1 MAQWI
6 RYTLMS
12 SLSEVGPQDARVPR
26 RVRGPV
32 ATRIVVAVLL
42 ALVIV
47 SPSSA
52 AWAHGG
58 TDKAGFSN
66 YETNILSVA
75 PDAAGIEVS
84 TFGVDGGITL
94 VNRSSLEV
102 IVLGYN
108 NEPYLRLDPTGTYAN
123 LNSPATYVN
132 GRRDANVPVPEE
144 VTSSTTP
151 NWYQLS
157 YGNSVSWHDHRAH
170 WMGTEPPDAVLVA
183 PNQRHVVYPAWE
195 VPLLVGGRS
204 VTVTGELVWLAPPD
218 RTSWLLISIGLFLG
232 AVLVLWFFRSVISFA
247 ALGVLACLAANVT
260 VAASRAS
267 VERADVAQRIA
278 CFIAGGIALIA
289 FGIGLALKKRSGT
302 PLWWG
307 IAGAVV
313 TGYAVS
319 YRQAFS
325 FAAVDGTADPARIR
339 WAIALQLGVGAALAI
354 TAFVSTVE
362 RRMLR
367 RANVLAHNEFP
378 GLDPE
383 AMPTDP
389 DPEVE

>member
-12 SLSEVGPQDARVPR
+12 SVSEVGPQDARVPR

-75 PDAAGIEVS
+75 PDAPGIEVS

-195 VPLLVGGRS
+195 VPLLVGGRNA
-204 VTVTGELVWLAPPD
+204 TLTGELVWVPPPTHD
-218 RTSWLLISIGLFLG
+218 SWMLISIGLFLG
-232 AVLVLWFFRSVISFA
+232 AVIVLWFFRSTNAFA
-247 ALGVLACLAANVT
+247 ALGVLGCLVANVT

-267 VERADVAQRIA
+267 VERADVAQRVA

-354 TAFVSTVE
+354 TAFVSAVE

-367 RANVLAHNEFP
+367 RANVLAQNEFP

-383 AMPTDP
+383 AMPTEP

>member
-1 MAQWI
+1 
-6 RYTLMS
+6 MS

>member
-12 SLSEVGPQDARVPR
+12 SVSEVGPQDTRVPR

-367 RANVLAHNEFP
+367 RANVLAQNEFP

-383 AMPTDP
+383 AMPTEP

>member
-1 MAQWI
+1 
-6 RYTLMS
+6 MS
-12 SLSEVGPQDARVPR
+12 EGGPQSGRISR
-26 RVRGPV
+26 RGRGPV
-32 ATRIVVAVLL
+32 AARIVVSVLL

-58 TDKAGFSN
+58 VDKAGFSN

-75 PDAAGIEVS
+75 PDAPGIEVS

-157 YGNSVSWHDHRAH
+157 YGNSVSWNDHRAH
-170 WMGTEPPDAVLVA
+170 WMGTAPPDAVLVA
-183 PNQRHVVYPAWE
+183 PNQRQVVYPAWE

-204 VTVTGELVWLAPPD
+204 VTVTGELVWLPPPTHD
-218 RTSWLLISIGLFLG
+218 SWMLISI
-232 AVLVLWFFRSVISFA
+232 
-247 ALGVLACLAANVT
+247 
-260 VAASRAS
+260 
-267 VERADVAQRIA
+267 
-278 CFIAGGIALIA
+278 
-289 FGIGLALKKRSGT
+289 
-302 PLWWG
+302 
-307 IAGAVV
+307 
-313 TGYAVS
+313 
-319 YRQAFS
+319 
-325 FAAVDGTADPARIR
+325 
-339 WAIALQLGVGAALAI
+339 
-354 TAFVSTVE
+354 
-362 RRMLR
+362 
-367 RANVLAHNEFP
+367 
-378 GLDPE
+378 
-383 AMPTDP
+383 
-389 DPEVE
+389 

>member
-12 SLSEVGPQDARVPR
+12 SLSEGGPLDARAPR
-26 RVRGPV
+26 RVRLPV
-32 ATRIVVAVLL
+32 AARLAVFVVL
-42 ALVIV
+42 ALAVV
-47 SPSSA
+47 SPASA

-58 TDKAGFSN
+58 VDKAGFSN

-84 TFGVDGGITL
+84 TFGVDGGIKL

-183 PNQRHVVYPAWE
+183 PNQRQVVYPAWE

-218 RTSWLLISIGLFLG
+218 RTSWLLVSIGLFLG
-232 AVLVLWFFRSVISFA
+232 SVLVLWFFRSVTSFA
-247 ALGVLACLAANVT
+247 ALGVLA
-260 VAASRAS
+260 
-267 VERADVAQRIA
+267 A
-278 CFIAGGIALIA
+278 C
-289 FGIGLALKKRSGT
+289 
-302 PLWWG
+302 
-307 IAGAVV
+307 
-313 TGYAVS
+313 
-319 YRQAFS
+319 
-325 FAAVDGTADPARIR
+325 
-339 WAIALQLGVGAALAI
+339 QL
-354 TAFVSTVE
+354 
-362 RRMLR
+362 
-367 RANVLAHNEFP
+367 HH
-378 GLDPE
+378 
-383 AMPTDP
+383 
-389 DPEVE
+389 

>member
-1 MAQWI
+1 
-6 RYTLMS
+6 MS
-12 SLSEVGPQDARVPR
+12 SLSEVGPQDARVSR

-32 ATRIVVAVLL
+32 AARIVVSVLL

-58 TDKAGFSN
+58 VDKAGFSN

-75 PDAAGIEVS
+75 PDTPGIEVS

-94 VNRSSLEV
+94 VNRSLLEV
-102 IVLGYN
+102 VVLGYN

-132 GRRDANVPVPEE
+132 GRRDANVPVPDE

-157 YGNSVSWHDHRAH
+157 DGNSVSWHDHRAH

-183 PNQRHVVYPAWE
+183 PNQRQVVYPAWE

-218 RTSWLLISIGLFLG
+218 RTSWLLISLGLFLG
-232 AVLVLWFFRSVISFA
+232 AVLVLWFFRSVNSFA
-247 ALGVLACLAANVT
+247 ALGVLACLVANT
-260 VAASRAS
+260 TAAASRAS
-267 VERADVAQRIA
+267 VERADVAQRVA
-278 CFIAGGIALIA
+278 CFIAGGITLIA

-302 PLWWG
+302 PWWWG
-307 IAGAVV
+307 VAGAVAMS
-313 TGYAVS
+313 YAVS

-325 FAAVDGTADPARIR
+325 FAAMDGTTDPARIR
-339 WAIALQLGVGAALAI
+339 WVIAVQLGIGAALAI

-367 RANVLAHNEFP
+367 RANVLAQNEFP

-383 AMPTDP
+383 AMPTEP